1 MKLSAGRGRT
11 AMMERTITD
20 KEGFT
25 VRALFDVP
33 QLQDA
38 VLLGGGAGLDREI
51 TRINVM
57 EVPDVVDWVRPGEL
71 LMTTGY
77 PFKHDPE
84 VLVTLIAQLAAKG
97 VVAIGVKTKRFFD
110 EVPRSAIETAER
122 LGLPLIEL
130 PPSTTFSDVVREVME
145 RVLVSESKDLSV
157 LQGRVQRLS
166 HALLHG
172 DGLHAYLN
180 HLETMIRNPIV
191 LLDPHNRIVASSDAE
206 PLCALVDEVEWAK
219 FRAERTVE
227 TNVLQIG
234 ERAVRVHAAAV
245 PDGQIRSYL
254 MLILEYRSDYG
265 AVDTLTI
272 NWACR
277 LLGFEIGNLLARKN
291 IESKYFDQFLQDW
304 LAGRIVSVD
313 DLRLRAEACG
323 YPLTEEDRYM
333 AGVVAFR
340 NGKPNVKSLLELA
353 KRLNWE
359 SDSRKAE
366 SKWTVLEGELV
377 VLFTLRSDAYGPYES
392 LRALGPE
399 NVWSFMK
406 PALGE
411 GSATLCLGR
420 EADRRETVAGSYR
433 EAKRVA
439 EVRSACGLA
448 DEIVRYGEL
457 GVYLLLYRL
466 QGTEELEEYRRLYLH
481 PLLELDRR
489 QQGALLNT
497 LKIYFESNCNA
508 KETAERMFV
517 HYNTINYRLE
527 RIKSELDLR
536 LDDPETKL
544 LLQLAIKSNDIA

>member
-1 MKLSAGRGRT
+1 
-11 AMMERTITD
+11 MELTEMV

-33 QLQDA
+33 QLKDA
-38 VLLGGGAGLDREI
+38 VLLGGAEGLDRPI

-84 VLVTLIAQLAAKG
+84 VLVTLISQLAAKG
-97 VVAIGVKTKRFFD
+97 VVALGVKTKRFFD
-110 EVPRSAIETAER
+110 EVPKSAIEKAER
-122 LGLPLIEL
+122 LGMPLIEL
-130 PPSTTFSDVVREVME
+130 PPSTAFSDVVREVME
-145 RVLVSESKDLSV
+145 RVLVSESKDLSI

-166 HALLHG
+166 HVLLHG

-180 HLETMIRNPIV
+180 HLQTMIRNPIV
-191 LLDPHNRIVASSDAE
+191 LLDPHNRIAASSEAE
-206 PLCALVDEVEWAK
+206 PLCALVGEEEWAK
-219 FRAERTVE
+219 FRTERTME

-234 ERAVRVHAAAV
+234 DRGVRVHAAAV

-254 MLILEYRSDYG
+254 MLILECGSDYG
-265 AVDTLTI
+265 TVDTLTI

-304 LAGRIVSVD
+304 LAGRIVAVD

-323 YPLTEEDRYM
+323 YPLTEEDRYQ

-340 NGKPNVKSLLELA
+340 NVKPNVNSLQDLA

-366 SKWTVLEGELV
+366 AKWTVLEGELV
-377 VLFTLRSDAYGPYES
+377 VLFTLRAEAYGPYEGLS
-392 LRALGPE
+392 EIGAE
-399 NVWSFMK
+399 NVWTYMK
-406 PALGE
+406 PVLRETAP
-411 GSATLCLGR
+411 TLCLGR
-420 EADRRETVAGSYR
+420 EADRREKVAGSYR
-433 EAKRVA
+433 EAKRGA
-439 EVRSACGLA
+439 EIRNACGLT
-448 DEIVRYGEL
+448 DEIIRYGDL
-457 GVYLLLYRL
+457 GVYMLLYRL

-481 PLLELDRR
+481 PLLELDRK

-497 LKIYFESNCNA
+497 LRIYFESNCNA

-527 RIKSELDLR
+527 RIKSELGLR